1 MPPILSHPPTAAEA
15 VLAVKKGLAWSE
27 ATFLAEKLAL
37 TLDELAGY
45 LDIPSSTF
53 FRRKGRRFTTNESD
67 HLMRFANL
75 WDLARHTFD
84 NENGAAKWLK
94 TPQVGLGGAIPL
106 QYAQTEIGAREVEA
120 LLKRIDYDIA

>member
-1 MPPILSHPPTAAEA
+1 MTPILAQPPTAAAA

-37 TLDELAGY
+37 TLDELATCLG
-45 LDIPSSTF
+45 IPASTF

-75 WDLARHTFD
+75 WDVARHTFD
-84 NENGAAKWLK
+84 SEAGAAKWLK
-94 TPQVGLGGAIPL
+94 TPQVGLGGAVPL
-106 QYAQTEIGAREVEA
+106 DYAQTEIGAREVEA
-120 LLKRIDYDIA
+120 LLKRIEYDIA